1 MSKGG
6 EELGVWIKTEID
18 HFRFYVSLVMC
29 GPVKVNEKWVKT
41 SICGRNIQ
49 IFKNV
54 NISSYNTRKMKES
67 MVERRQ

>member
-18 HFRFYVSLVMC
+18 HFRFYVSLVIC

-41 SICGRNIQ
+41 SICGRNI
-49 IFKNV
+49 
-54 NISSYNTRKMKES
+54 
-67 MVERRQ
+67 